1 MRQQSWFEMID
12 VKCGIYGEGEWTPLW
27 VYEVSHEGDM
37 FSAPYREEIFRIRT
51 LFAPLV
57 NRARLF
63 DHWIDLDSDGVYPCV
78 DQGNYCKPG
87 VYYFDSRNGEEAGEY
102 SVFKFCTVGGE
113 TCELQIN
120 QDLVAA
126 LQLIHKDDS
135 WIRPAE
141 GGQIAIRLGKD
152 DKGEVVRA
160 EIRTEYLRDY
170 LCARGMGLY
179 IEEFRHRQEQ
189 DRDGRS
195 ILWQNSPVV
204 ECRRS
209 RCGNGKYE
217 WKGWMFKHQDGNSWD
232 DAQAISAEVLFEP
245 QYYRVEGQLWKQF
258 WINPAQRSER
268 VAGDDSGFEYYVKPS
283 GERHTISP
291 LDDDEFGHVYLFFRS
306 DLVTHALSAGLQIIW
321 EARDVFSIRFPGGQR
336 ILFGISGVGTCFC
349 ISADVARLA
358 AWEQKLLH
366 GDNIK
371 PQEQDEYVG
380 SELFQNQMMC
390 EFLHTKAPENEFRR
404 LLDELGLAF
413 KKRTGDDLWRK
424 MDCEDDV
431 ILEVSRFCSLSQGGY
446 VLLAKRITNAMI
458 ERMDVDIL
466 KKFIDGRVETAQLKT
481 IGLLSAVISLITGD
495 VDAGKRVR
503 FMRDVNFIRQADAHF
518 MSVDDVMHRINVLP
532 MPDDLGWIERGARLI
547 EYANQG
553 LQDLVTVFRR

>member
-1 MRQQSWFEMID
+1 MRRQSWFEMLD
-12 VKCGIYGEGEWTPLW
+12 VKCDTHGEGEWTPLW

-37 FSAPYREEIFRIRT
+37 FSAPYQEEIYRIRT

-57 NRARLF
+57 NRGRLL

-102 SVFKFCTVGGE
+102 SVFKFCTGGGE

-126 LQLIHKDDS
+126 LQLIPKGDS

-141 GGQIAIRLGKD
+141 GGQIVIRLGKN
-152 DKGEVVRA
+152 DKGVVVRA

-189 DRDGRS
+189 NRDGQS
-195 ILWQNSPVV
+195 ILWQNSPVI
-204 ECRRS
+204 ECRMS

-232 DAQAISAEVLFEP
+232 DTQSISSEVLPEP

-258 WINPAQRSER
+258 WINPALRSER
-268 VAGDDSGFEYYVKPS
+268 VAGDDSGFEYYVMPN

-306 DLVTHALSAGLQIIW
+306 DLVTHALSAGLQVAW
-321 EARDVFSIRFPGGQR
+321 DARDVFSISFPSGQNV
-336 ILFGISGVGTCFC
+336 LLGISSEGTYFC

-358 AWEQKLLH
+358 SWEQKLLH
-366 GDNIK
+366 DDNIK
-371 PQEQDEYVG
+371 PQEQTEYAG

-390 EFLHTKAPENEFRR
+390 EFLHTKAPENEFQR
-404 LLDELGLAF
+404 LLNELGMVF
-413 KKRTGDDLWRK
+413 KKRTGNDLWRK
-424 MDCEDDV
+424 MDCEDGL
-431 ILEVSRFCSLSQGGY
+431 ISAVSRFCSVSQDGY
-446 VLLAKRITNAMI
+446 AMLARHLTTAMI
-458 ERMDVDIL
+458 ERMDVVGFKD
-466 KKFIDGRVETAQLKT
+466 FIGGRVETVQLKT
-481 IGLLSAVISLITGD
+481 IGLLSAVISLINGE
-495 VDAGKRVR
+495 VDAGKQVR
-503 FMRDVNFIRQADAHF
+503 FMRDINYIRQADAHL
-518 MSVDDVMHRINVLP
+518 MPTDEIEKRINVLQ
-532 MPDDLGWIERGARLI
+532 MPGDLAWIEKGARLI
-547 EYANQG
+547 EYANRG
-553 LQDLVTVFRR
+553 LQNLVTVFSD

>member
-1 MRQQSWFEMID
+1 MRQQSWFEMVD
-12 VKCGIYGEGEWTPLW
+12 VKCGTYGDGEWTPLW

-37 FSAPYREEIFRIRT
+37 FSSPYHEEIYRIRT

-57 NRARLF
+57 NRGRLF
-63 DHWIDLDSDGVYPCV
+63 NHWIDLDCDGVYPCV

-87 VYYFDSRNGEEAGEY
+87 VYYFDSRKGVEAGEY

-113 TCELQIN
+113 TSELQIN

-126 LQLIHKDDS
+126 LQLIPKDDS

-141 GGQIAIRLGKD
+141 GGQIAIRLGRN

-189 DRDGRS
+189 SRDGRS
-195 ILWQNSPVV
+195 ILWQNSPVI

-232 DAQAISAEVLFEP
+232 DVKSISSEVLSEA

-258 WINPAQRSER
+258 WINPAPRSER
-268 VAGDDSGFEYYVKPS
+268 VARDDSGLEYFVKPN
-283 GERHTISP
+283 GDQHTISA

-306 DLVTHALSAGLQIIW
+306 DLVTHALSAGLQITW
-321 EARDVFSIRFPGGQR
+321 EARDVFSFRFPSGQR
-336 ILFGISGVGTCFC
+336 VLFGISGVGTYFC

-380 SELFQNQMMC
+380 CELFQNQMMC

-424 MDCEDDV
+424 TDCEDDA
-431 ILEVSRFCSLSQGGY
+431 ILAVSRFCSLSQGGY

-458 ERMDVDIL
+458 ERMDVPSL

-503 FMRDVNFIRQADAHF
+503 FMRDINFIRQADAHL
-518 MSVDDVMHRINVLP
+518 MSADDVMNRINVLP
-532 MPDDLGWIERGARLI
+532 MPDGLAWIEKGAMLI

-553 LQDLVTVFRR
+553 LQDLVTVFSR